1 MLFLQQEG
9 VQILQQCW
17 GVVLKLV
24 YFRHFKFQSVIIS
37 GFVFMVHCNI
47 HVSVMQMLLKY
58 RFTCTTAERVTMA
71 TLFEIFIM
79 MRVGGGAAIS
89 GSLINGGLTV

>member
-1 MLFLQQEG
+1 
-9 VQILQQCW
+9 
-17 GVVLKLV
+17 
-24 YFRHFKFQSVIIS
+24 
-37 GFVFMVHCNI
+37 MVHCNI

-79 MRVGGGAAIS
+79 MRVEGGGGAAIS